1 MVRVWTGRW
10 PSQARWCL
18 VALFVVACDGRS
30 IGAGDPSADGGAPHD
45 GSPPVVIPD
54 AAVIPPDAA
63 AGCEGSPVQGT
74 WRGSFTG
81 EITSS
86 ITGTMMVQ
94 GTMQLEIYCEESLL
108 VHGIMEGSE
117 QSGVPFEA
125 EVEGEYDEALQRMW
139 ATWDGTVYV
148 VSANGSLQGIL
159 SDNPQERISGTWQ
172 GTAAD
177 VEGTGYGQWVV
188 SR

>member
-1 MVRVWTGRW
+1 M
-10 PSQARWCL
+10 
-18 VALFVVACDGRS
+18 ACDGRS
-30 IGAGDPSADGGAPHD
+30 IGAGDPSVDGGMSHDGGESLD
-45 GSPPVVIPD
+45 GSPPVVVHD
-54 AAVIPPDAA
+54 AGVIPTADAA

-81 EITSS
+81 EVTSS

-94 GTMQLEIYCEESLL
+94 GTVQLEIYCEESLL

-125 EVEGEYDEALQRMW
+125 EVDGEYDEVLQRMF
-139 ATWDGTVYV
+139 ATWDGTVSV
-148 VSANGSLQGIL
+148 VPANGSLQGTM
-159 SDNPQERISGTWQ
+159 SENPQERIWGTWQ
-172 GTAAD
+172 GTSPD
-177 VEGTGYGQWVV
+177 VDGTGYGQWVV